1 MRTFLPPT
9 EQVCSNLPKNFEF
22 LLTVGG
28 RRGAGRRDHDEMET
42 DTSSCGGGGAKQRG
56 IGLVEVQ
63 AAAAALRRS
72 EVFHV
77 VKELVGFV
85 LYMHHQ
91 IPS

>member
-1 MRTFLPPT
+1 MRTDLPPT
-9 EQVCSNLPKNFEF
+9 EQVCSNLPKNFEL

-28 RRGAGRRDHDEMET
+28 RRGAGRRDHEMET
-42 DTSSCGGGGAKQRG
+42 DTSCGGGGAEQRG

>member
-1 MRTFLPPT
+1 
-9 EQVCSNLPKNFEF
+9 
-22 LLTVGG
+22 
-28 RRGAGRRDHDEMET
+28 MET
-42 DTSSCGGGGAKQRG
+42 NNTTSSSGGGGAGAGTEQRG
-56 IGLVEVQ
+56 LGLVEVQ

-77 VKELVGFV
+77 MKELVGFV

>member
-1 MRTFLPPT
+1 
-9 EQVCSNLPKNFEF
+9 
-22 LLTVGG
+22 
-28 RRGAGRRDHDEMET
+28 MET
-42 DTSSCGGGGAKQRG
+42 NNTTSSSGGGGAGAGTEQRG
-56 IGLVEVQ
+56 LGLVEVE

>member
-1 MRTFLPPT
+1 
-9 EQVCSNLPKNFEF
+9 
-22 LLTVGG
+22 
-28 RRGAGRRDHDEMET
+28 MET
-42 DTSSCGGGGAKQRG
+42 DTSCGGGGAEQRG

>member
-1 MRTFLPPT
+1 
-9 EQVCSNLPKNFEF
+9 
-22 LLTVGG
+22 
-28 RRGAGRRDHDEMET
+28 MET
-42 DTSSCGGGGAKQRG
+42 YNSSSSSGGGGAGAGAEQRG
-56 IGLVEVQ
+56 LGLVEVQ

>member
-1 MRTFLPPT
+1 
-9 EQVCSNLPKNFEF
+9 
-22 LLTVGG
+22 
-28 RRGAGRRDHDEMET
+28 MET
-42 DTSSCGGGGAKQRG
+42 TSSSGVDERQGSGS
-56 IGLVEVQ
+56 VEVQ
-63 AAAAALRRS
+63 VAAAALRRS

>member
-1 MRTFLPPT
+1 
-9 EQVCSNLPKNFEF
+9 
-22 LLTVGG
+22 
-28 RRGAGRRDHDEMET
+28 MET
-42 DTSSCGGGGAKQRG
+42 NNTTSSSGGGGAGAGTEQRG
-56 IGLVEVQ
+56 LGLVEVQ
-63 AAAAALRRS
+63 AAAAAALRRS

>member
-1 MRTFLPPT
+1 L
-9 EQVCSNLPKNFEF
+9 
-22 LLTVGG
+22 
-28 RRGAGRRDHDEMET
+28 
-42 DTSSCGGGGAKQRG
+42 QRG
-56 IGLVEVQ
+56 LGLVEVQ

>member
-1 MRTFLPPT
+1 
-9 EQVCSNLPKNFEF
+9 
-22 LLTVGG
+22 
-28 RRGAGRRDHDEMET
+28 MET
-42 DTSSCGGGGAKQRG
+42 NNTTSSSGGGGAGAGAEQRG
-56 IGLVEVQ
+56 LGLVEVQ

>member
-1 MRTFLPPT
+1 
-9 EQVCSNLPKNFEF
+9 
-22 LLTVGG
+22 
-28 RRGAGRRDHDEMET
+28 MET
-42 DTSSCGGGGAKQRG
+42 DTSSSCGGSAGAEQRG